1 MGKFKSQRTLHT
13 FSEDSSETQDGRAY
27 QKLEKL
33 SFQKKGEASESAL
46 VRRNTSRRLVARAS
60 TRSFREASPTKST
73 KVKPRV
79 SSPSVEEPSPSS
91 EKEDGGETKQVAK
104 MKRPVYWD
112 DLPVLARNEILSE
125 CSNDLKDAID
135 DYIARMRQD
144 DGERDEDQE
153 KSMENDSEKEGRR
166 VQQEDAVDSQD
177 LEHGKREPRDAVVS
191 TFQNQSHH
199 SELLEL
205 ISGTASGIGKVH
217 GRWHRTISTWKS
229 ADRFK
234 VDVAMES
241 WDCLRHRLLAIEVD
255 QDDAGMD
262 SAFMYV
268 APNILRDLIRSSDS
282 EIRSMIST
290 KLFKVS
296 RATLLVHLV
305 RTWGLFLPP

>member
-27 QKLEKL
+27 RKFERI
-33 SFQKKGEASESAL
+33 SFQKKEEANESAL

-60 TRSFREASPTKST
+60 TRSFRDASPTKNSQ
-73 KVKPRV
+73 VKPRV
-79 SSPSVEEPSPSS
+79 SSPSAKEPYFSS
-91 EKEDGGETKQVAK
+91 EKDDEGEDKQVAK
-104 MKRPVYWD
+104 LKRPVYWD

-135 DYIARMRQD
+135 DYVERMRQD
-144 DGERDEDQE
+144 DGEIDEDLGISGE
-153 KSMENDSEKEGRR
+153 KKGAKDGRR
-166 VQQEDAVDSQD
+166 VQEDAVGSQD
-177 LEHGKREPRDAVVS
+177 LEHGKGEPRDAIGS
-191 TFQNQSHH
+191 TFQSQSRH

-217 GRWHRTISTWKS
+217 GRWHRTISTWKN

-234 VDVAMES
+234 IDVAMES

-290 KLFKVS
+290 KLFKAS
-296 RATLLVHLV
+296 RAIS
-305 RTWGLFLPP
+305 FYK